1 MIKRK
6 EIQKSLLLQACLSG
20 SMISEKANKVGGI
33 YQDGIEDIYDSIG
46 SCGECY
52 YAVNDCTL
60 CEYHTKA
67 DADGDI
73 FEFDIQ
79 NKEYYCGSFK
89 RKET

>member
-1 MIKRK
+1 MTSREESKDR
-6 EIQKSLLLQACLSG
+6 EIIYSFDGVLYVTLLNHRLENEVIRQ
-20 SMISEKANKVGGI
+20 
-33 YQDGIEDIYDSIG
+33 SIG

-79 NKEYYCGSFK
+79 HKEYYCGSFK